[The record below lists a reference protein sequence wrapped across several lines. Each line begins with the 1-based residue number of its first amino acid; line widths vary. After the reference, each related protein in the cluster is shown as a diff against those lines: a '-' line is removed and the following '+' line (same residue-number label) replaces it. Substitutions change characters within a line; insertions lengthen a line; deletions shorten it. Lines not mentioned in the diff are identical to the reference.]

1 MKFHQITLHITA
13 CMSSLFL
20 LLPHQA
26 CTLAVSDRLNGSV
39 KKLERKEISNWEIQ
53 DIARQITV
61 KILSDNNTIPIP
73 STGILIDK
81 KAITIGEQQIYLF
94 LVLTNHHI
102 VQNRNANYRVETA
115 DGRIYKADLYAEYN
129 SKFGDEIDL
138 DLLYFF
144 SPISYK
150 KAELGDSSTL
160 KNEEKV
166 FVGGF
171 ACPESRFC
179 EKESKFIFEPGTA
192 LLLKQPLKEHYQIAY
207 TSNTKPGN
215 SGGAVLN
222 KKGKL
227 VAINGQGKYAS
238 DDQYKYKGGGNPSR
252 EVIDFMRHFAWGIP
266 IDTYKQRFSL
276 KNPLDTV
283 KLPDHAPVIEYVRM
297 RSPSDS
303 APDND
308 SKTQETWLNNTNVV
322 GALIIFILICLV
334 IYLGTEL
341 RKNKINPRKQDR
353 KDAPPTQD
361 IDNLKDSIDKIH
373 NLLQNN
379 YESPDKLFQRL
390 SSTTNQLET
399 YQYDKLNQLITKLYQ
414 YHSQQMTSS
423 INQSVTSQYEH
434 TNKLIEKLISGV
446 INEIHLQNGEI
457 DNIYKFIEK
466 RVFCQDEKKQHQSN
480 QIDEKN
486 NDQLL
491 LSPSTGLNNSP
502 QSPQNLT
509 SQSIESHTT
518 DKGNTDPQSKI

>member
-20 LLPHQA
+20 LLPQQA
-26 CTLAVSDRLNGSV
+26 CTLSASDRLNGSV
-39 KKLERKEISNWEIQ
+39 KRLERNEISNWEIQ

-81 KAITIGEQQIYLF
+81 KVIKVGEQPIYLY
-94 LVLTNHHI
+94 LVLTNHHV
-102 VQNRNANYRVETA
+102 VQNRKANYRVETA
-115 DGRIYKADLYAEYN
+115 DGRIYKADVYDEYN

-138 DLLYFF
+138 DLLYFS

-192 LLLKQPLKEHYQIAY
+192 LLLKNPLVEFYQIAY
-207 TSNTKPGN
+207 TSNTKPGT

-238 DDQYKYKGGGNPSR
+238 DDQYKYKDGSNPSR

-266 IDTYKQRFSL
+266 IDTYKQFSL
-276 KNPLDTV
+276 KNPLDRV
-283 KLPDHAPVIEYVRM
+283 KLPDHAPVIEYV

-308 SKTQETWLNNTNVV
+308 SKTQETWLNNTDVITNVIFV
-322 GALIIFILICLV
+322 LIIFMVLFAIICF
-334 IYLGTEL
+334 IFQES
-341 RKNKINPRKQDR
+341 RKNKIEQEKQNR
-353 KDAPPTQD
+353 IDASSLLPTNQGNTQN
-361 IDNLKDSIDKIH
+361 IDNLKDSIDKI
-373 NLLQNN
+373 NDFLQND
-379 YESPDKLFQRL
+379 YQSPDQLFQRL
-390 SSTTNQLET
+390 SSTINQLET
-399 YQYDKLNQLITKLYQ
+399 SQDDKLSQFNKLHYQ
-414 YHSQQMTSS
+414 MISS
-423 INQSVTSQYEH
+423 VNQSVISHSQT
-434 TNKLIEKLISGV
+434 TNELINSLNSKL
-446 INEIHLQNGEI
+446 INEIHLQNGKI
-457 DNIYKFIEK
+457 NNIYECI
-466 RVFCQDEKKQHQSN
+466 N
-480 QIDEKN
+480 QALSQLTDINNVN
-486 NDQLL
+486 NDQ
-491 LSPSTGLNNSP
+491 SSTYNP
-502 QSPQNLT
+502 QDSTPDR
-509 SQSIESHTT
+509 SE
-518 DKGNTDPQSKI
+518 